1 VKLRA
6 TTRRDSLTLVP
17 SKVTSVHGGP
27 MACMA
32 RAATRPGVSIADL
45 SFGDNGS
52 KDEDEAGDETV
63 EDSVVE
69 VRFIVNDAPAARR
82 VLKRWA
88 ANVGHR
94 RIWFRDEVAD
104 LEPPDGLDQEFGATC
119 PTCGFE
125 IIDSGPELMKF
136 VHRVGYFPT
145 HCFICGSFIPQ
156 WERVN
161 DEAADHRTDS
171 GRRRGR
177 GSEHGLRVVDV

>member
-17 SKVTSVHGGP
+17 NKLASVHGGP

-45 SFGDNGS
+45 SFSDEES
-52 KDEDEAGDETV
+52 EDESETV
-63 EDSVVE
+63 EDGVVE

-82 VLKRWA
+82 VIKRWA
-88 ANVGHR
+88 ATAGHR

-104 LEPPDGLDQEFGATC
+104 LEPPDGLDQEFGTTC

-125 IIDSGPELMKF
+125 ITDSGPELMKF
-136 VHRVGYFPT
+136 VHRAGYFPM
-145 HCFICGSFIPQ
+145 HCFICGSFVPQ
-156 WERVN
+156 WEPVRV
-161 DEAADHRTDS
+161 EAVD
-171 GRRRGR
+171 RRAGSVRHRGR
-177 GSEHGLRVVDV
+177 GAEHGLRAIDGSR